1 MSRGWSAGGQAT
13 TLVLVRHGATE
24 HSAAKL
30 FSGGLTGANPP
41 LSELGVSQVEA
52 TADWLAERGGI
63 DVVVTSP
70 VRRTRESA
78 AIVGYRLGLEVNEVV
93 DGVAEMDFGSWDG
106 LSFAEIH
113 ERHPEDLAA
122 WLGDHSVAAGGGE
135 SFAQVRERVLAARDD
150 LLDRYAGATIAV
162 VSHVSPIKL
171 LIADAVGA
179 DLDAL
184 YRMELTIASV
194 SEIAYYVDGAAL
206 RPSLRLFNATPP
218 RSVSPSAPPT
228 VG

>member
-1 MSRGWSAGGQAT
+1 MTRGWSGGGEAT
-13 TLVLVRHGATE
+13 TLVLVRHGSTE
-24 HSAAKL
+24 HSVAKV

-41 LSELGVSQVEA
+41 LSELGISQVEA
-52 TADWLAERGGI
+52 TADWLAQRAQEAGRGI

-78 AIVGYRLGLEVNEVV
+78 AIVAGRLGLEVAEVV
-93 DGVAEMDFGSWDG
+93 DGVAEMDFGAWDG

-113 ERHPEDLAA
+113 ERHPDDLKA

-150 LLDRYAGATIAV
+150 LLQRYAGATVAV

-171 LIADAVGA
+171 LVADAVGA
-179 DLDAL
+179 PLDAL

-194 SEIAYYVDGAAL
+194 SEIGYYADGDIL
-206 RPSLRLFNATPP
+206 RPSLRRFNGTPP
-218 RSVSPSAPPT
+218 VAP
-228 VG
+228 